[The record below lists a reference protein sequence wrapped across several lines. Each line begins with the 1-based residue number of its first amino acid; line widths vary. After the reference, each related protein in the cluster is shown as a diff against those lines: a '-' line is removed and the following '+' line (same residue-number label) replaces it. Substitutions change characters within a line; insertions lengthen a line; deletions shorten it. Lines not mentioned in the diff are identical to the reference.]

1 MPDELPFNDPRKI
14 WQDQPKEK
22 TQMSINEIHRRV
34 QRLQRSGRFGAIA
47 GIVLGVAMSV
57 VFAITCSKVQYA
69 VTRTGWA
76 TLSVWCLY
84 FAFQAYKL
92 TWPGSLSPDAN
103 WSTSVEFYR
112 SELERKRD
120 YMQHIWIR
128 SGLWLC
134 FLGLALIVV
143 PPMVLFIRTPR
154 LLLNA
159 VPLFALLAIWL
170 VSFFFLR
177 KREQEKLQR
186 EIDELERLR
195 IDPESRI

>member
-1 MPDELPFNDPRKI
+1 MPDEFPMNDPRKI
-14 WQDQPKEK
+14 WQGQPKET
-22 TQMSINEIHRRV
+22 TQMSLDEIHRKV
-34 QRLQRSGRFGAIA
+34 QRLQKSGRIGAIA

-57 VFAITCSKVQYA
+57 VFAITCWKVPYA

-92 TWPGSLSPDAN
+92 TWPGSLAPDAN

-112 SELERKRD
+112 RELERKRD
-120 YMQHIWIR
+120 YTRHIWIR

-143 PPMVLFIRTPR
+143 APMVLFIRTPR

-159 VPLFALLAIWL
+159 VPFFALLAIWL
-170 VSFFFLR
+170 VSFFAIR
-177 KREQEKLQR
+177 KRSQAKLQL
-186 EIDELERLR
+186 EIDELSRLSTDSAR
-195 IDPESRI
+195 K